1 MMTASIVTENVWK
14 ACCTIVGREGAPLDE
29 HASLFDMGLDSL
41 GLAEL
46 VIQLEELYGEGA
58 ITIDDVLSN
67 PVVSEI
73 AAKLG
78 GNTDVGK
85 PMNMPGTPGPRAIFL
100 FAGEGAHSP
109 GIDLTILKSSPAWP
123 IVDKAILEQH
133 GTSAEDFLATHLGN
147 HAPPY
152 SPVVT
157 TILNLLQ
164 ADLWKLWGRTRLPL
178 TEPRLPTS
186 PPAKS
191 TWLRR
196 CAAAPLHR
204 CTAAPLHRCTA
215 APPDP
220 VSSLTSPLPPPRASP
235 AQTSRPL
242 PSATPWAR
250 SPPPTSAAWSTSQRP
265 CALPSRMA
273 SSHRR

>member
-164 ADLWKLWGRTRLPL
+164 ADLWKLWGRTRAPGR
-178 TEPRLPTS
+178 ERL
-186 PPAKS
+186 AFAY
-191 TWLRR
+191 L
-196 CAAAPLHR
+196 CVAVAAPISLS
-204 CTAAPLHRCTA
+204 CT
-215 APPDP
+215 PP
-220 VSSLTSPLPPPRASP
+220 VRVLVCVCYPRTTRRAVVCP
-235 AQTSRPL
+235 RPL
-242 PSATPWAR
+242 GG
-250 SPPPTSAAWSTSQRP
+250 
-265 CALPSRMA
+265 
-273 SSHRR
+273 